1 MKKKGFFSSIRRK
14 LMLLIIIGIF
24 CLAAILVTIC
34 AILMSNM
41 LTKDASSH
49 MNLFCQEK
57 GDDIN
62 KELIRIEDAV
72 GSLSKWT
79 YSKIPDLNSFKDD
92 VKTRDAVI
100 DDVDNLLTFMT
111 EENDVIESV
120 YIHYSIDIT
129 GAVDR
134 EEGVYYSRDTD
145 GKYKKIPFTQ
155 AEIPEDPSAEHWY
168 YGPIR
173 NGKATWTKPYFDDS
187 VGMYLI
193 SYVQPVF
200 IDGTPVA
207 VIGIDISFER
217 LLSKIDSIRY
227 NETGY
232 LYLKEADGSVHYH
245 PAFLKNEDIHG
256 DEMDEL
262 VEKGELMKASGTEDK
277 LIRYNFKDGDRVM
290 AFVTLRNG
298 IKLVLCDSYDSIFE
312 ERNRL
317 VSIMIFVTFAL
328 TAIFAAVAAVMAN
341 RITDP
346 LRKITA
352 AANEISEGDYD
363 VILPPEKDDE
373 VGELSKAFRLAIDK
387 IRAREEDNK
396 ARVAAKDR
404 RIEKA
409 AEKMKQQQSDLSV
422 MKNIA
427 YSDSLTNVKNK
438 TAYDDTTGYIDEQ
451 IKAGTAEFAV
461 IMCDLNYLKIIN
473 DSLGHQA
480 GDQALKKAARIL
492 CQAFPM
498 STVFRIGGDE
508 FVVIPSGFEYKK
520 LEERLDT
527 LKLMLDEEKKSS
539 DDINKRVSISVGC
552 AIFDREKDKTY
563 NDVFERADKLM
574 YEGKQIIHAQ
584 DGVAGR
590 SRG

>member
-1 MKKKGFFSSIRRK
+1 MKFVLCDGYESVFSSRDRAIRI
-14 LMLLIIIGIF
+14 MIWISVGMTTI
-24 CLAAILVTIC
+24 LAAIA
-34 AILMSNM
+34 AI
-41 LTKDASSH
+41 
-49 MNLFCQEK
+49 
-57 GDDIN
+57 
-62 KELIRIEDAV
+62 
-72 GSLSKWT
+72 
-79 YSKIPDLNSFKDD
+79 
-92 VKTRDAVI
+92 
-100 DDVDNLLTFMT
+100 
-111 EENDVIESV
+111 
-120 YIHYSIDIT
+120 
-129 GAVDR
+129 
-134 EEGVYYSRDTD
+134 
-145 GKYKKIPFTQ
+145 
-155 AEIPEDPSAEHWY
+155 
-168 YGPIR
+168 
-173 NGKATWTKPYFDDS
+173 
-187 VGMYLI
+187 
-193 SYVQPVF
+193 
-200 IDGTPVA
+200 
-207 VIGIDISFER
+207 
-217 LLSKIDSIRY
+217 
-227 NETGY
+227 
-232 LYLKEADGSVHYH
+232 
-245 PAFLKNEDIHG
+245 
-256 DEMDEL
+256 
-262 VEKGELMKASGTEDK
+262 
-277 LIRYNFKDGDRVM
+277 
-290 AFVTLRNG
+290 
-298 IKLVLCDSYDSIFE
+298 
-312 ERNRL
+312 
-317 VSIMIFVTFAL
+317 
-328 TAIFAAVAAVMAN
+328 MAN
-341 RITDP
+341 RFTDP
-346 LRKITA
+346 LRKLTA
-352 AANEISEGDYD
+352 AANELSEGDYD

-404 RIEKA
+404 RIEKD

-480 GDQALKKAARIL
+480 GDQALKKAARML

-584 DGVAGR
+584 DGIAGR
-590 SRG
+590 SRE